1 MVVRRGKKVRKF
13 RGKRNYGYGS
23 HKKHRGHG
31 SRGGRGLAG
40 MHKQKWSYTVS
51 KDPFHFGK
59 RGFVRPAAVAKK
71 AKAINLRELQLEA
84 FATGKKKL
92 DLSKLGYDKV
102 LSSGRLSV
110 ALEVVAKSFS
120 KKAIEK
126 IEAAGGKAV
135 VEGKAVAE
143 KPKTLEKPAVIE
155 KLAVEETKEE
165 GKEVEKP
172 KKVKKKTLKTKKKE
186 D

>member
-1 MVVRRGKKVRKF
+1 MVVRRGKKSRKY
-13 RGKRNYGYGS
+13 RGKRAQGYGT

-71 AKAINLRELQLEA
+71 VRAINLRELQLEA
-84 FATGKKKL
+84 FEAGKKKI

-102 LSSGRLSV
+102 LSSGSIDV
-110 ALEVVAKSFS
+110 ALEVVAKAFS

-126 IEAAGGKAV
+126 IEAVGGKAIVEV
-135 VEGKAVAE
+135 VEKPTVPEKPAAIE
-143 KPKTLEKPAVIE
+143 KPKAE
-155 KLAVEETKEE
+155 
-165 GKEVEKP
+165 
-172 KKVKKKTLKTKKKE
+172 KKKTEKKARAKDETKKKLKTKTKE

>member
-1 MVVRRGKKVRKF
+1 MKMVVRRGKKVRKF

-71 AKAINLRELQLEA
+71 AINLRELQLEA
-84 FATGKKKL
+84 FSAGKKKI

-110 ALEVVAKSFS
+110 ALEVVAKAFS
-120 KKAIEK
+120 KKAVEK

-135 VEGKAVAE
+135 VEVV
-143 KPKTLEKPAVIE
+143 EKPAVPE
-155 KLAVEETKEE
+155 KPAAI
-165 GKEVEKP
+165 EKP
-172 KKVKKKTLKTKKKE
+172 KEGKSEKTEKPEKLESAKKKLKTKKKE